1 MSPTSVSLLERLRLR
16 PDGAAWEQLVALYT
30 PLIRGWLRRH
40 ALQSSDADDLVQDV
54 LTVVVRELSNFHHNQ
69 QRGAF
74 RSWLRNIT
82 VNRLR
87 TFWRSRKYRPVATG
101 DSAFGKMLDQLADP
115 DSSLSRQW
123 DEEHDHHVLRR
134 LLEMIEPEFTP
145 STRDAFRQ
153 VALEGRAEEA
163 VAAELGMSVNAVFIA
178 KSRVLSRLRRE
189 KAGLVD

>member
-1 MSPTSVSLLERLRLR
+1 MSPTSVSFLERLRLR
-16 PDGAAWEQLVALYT
+16 PDAAGWEQLVALYT
-30 PLIRGWLRRH
+30 PLIRAWLRRH
-40 ALQSSDADDLVQDV
+40 ALQASDIDDVVQDI
-54 LTVVVRELSNFHHNQ
+54 LTVVVRELPGFQHNR

-101 DSAFGKMLDQLADP
+101 DSDFEALLDQLADP
-115 DSSLSRQW
+115 ASGLSRQW
-123 DEEHDHHVLRR
+123 DEEHDRHVLRR
-134 LLEMIEPEFTP
+134 LLEMIEPEFTR
-145 STRDAFRQ
+145 STWDAFRQ

-178 KSRVLSRLRRE
+178 KSRVLSRLRQE
-189 KAGLVD
+189 KAGLVE